1 MPRFNPR
8 QRYNGDRTC
17 TTAGVPLEF
26 WMALIELAWSTIN
39 QPIVRSSQEEIL
51 RYADDDA
58 NYKNGLTV
66 FTTQLQAGI
75 TAIQMGAEGWVEYP
89 LLKVRRGRGD
99 EVTVV
104 SKVLSGPDGAEIGP
118 FLTNASLGWYD
129 RHPNGNT
136 NPAFGPISE
145 EVAPSAF
152 MTKVRK
158 LMQMLEKSAD
168 RREDYTY
175 RDRPISELRARYD
188 HKFTLGRRR
197 EAIES
202 TIARRKSNDEL
213 FTRLGWKHPRI
224 GRFALLDYKV
234 AKALEAA

>member
-26 WMALIELAWSTIN
+26 WMALIELAWPAIG
-39 QPIVRSSQEEIL
+39 QPITRSSQDEML
-51 RYADDDA
+51 HYAADDAD
-58 NYKNGLTV
+58 YKNGLTV
-66 FTTQLQAGI
+66 FATQLQAGI
-75 TAIQMGAEGWVEYP
+75 NAIQMGAEGWVEYP

-104 SKVLSGPDGAEIGP
+104 SKSGGGAGGAEIRS

-145 EVAPSAF
+145 EVVPSAF

-158 LMQMLEKSAD
+158 LMEMLEKSSD

-175 RDRPISELRARYD
+175 RDRPISELRAKYD
-188 HKFTLGRRR
+188 HKFTIGRRKEAIKSAIARKQSTSEIFAKLGLDRARLGRL
-197 EAIES
+197 AM
-202 TIARRKSNDEL
+202 
-213 FTRLGWKHPRI
+213 
-224 GRFALLDYKV
+224 LDYKV
-234 AKALEAA
+234 AKVLEAA